1 MSFIQAFSIAETTTI
16 YFPGGDEIVFR
27 KGIWNHEEA
36 ILDVGIF
43 EDNTKA
49 AFGKVF
55 ARLATGKR
63 VDPATLNTEFGV
75 QAEDVDKLLSLLD
88 ELAEQDFLTRDEDVE
103 SGAVLMRALVGGS
116 SIGLDRVTPSMGADT
131 LLITDTELIQ
141 SSIGLT
147 AEAMGLRVKKLT
159 ADEFHQ
165 IETADLTSRTES
177 LAHDSTMADLLPI
190 VEGADSVLVVLQ
202 RPRIRFLRNLNRMLL
217 EKSIPM
223 LVSLLDGPFV
233 TTMTIK
239 APETGC
245 FECFENRVI
254 ARLHD
259 ISAYRRFVK
268 TEDPDQHTIVG
279 EAYAPILLSSALLA
293 LQDAFLISRI
303 HKAKLAGR
311 VHNVFVP
318 MLEVQLQDLQRV
330 PYCSAC
336 GYIAKGKF
344 DEMYTSSNQ
353 IVEQL
358 LNRVQIVKG
367 NA

>member
-1 MSFIQAFSIAETTTI
+1 MSFMHAFSIAETTTI
-16 YFPGGDEIVFR
+16 YFAGGNEIVLR

-36 ILDVGIF
+36 VLDLGLF
-43 EDNTKA
+43 EDDTKA
-49 AFGKVF
+49 MFGRVF
-55 ARLATGKR
+55 TRLSTGER
-63 VDPATLNTEFGV
+63 VDPATLNVEFGV
-75 QAEDVDKLLSLLD
+75 EAGDADKLLSVLD
-88 ELAEQDFLTRDEDVE
+88 ELADQDFLTREDEVE
-103 SGAVLMRALVGGS
+103 TGAVLMRALVGGS
-116 SIGLDRVTPSMGADT
+116 SIGLDRVTPGMGADT
-131 LLITDTELIQ
+131 LLISDTELIQ
-141 SSIGLT
+141 ASIGLT
-147 AEAMGLRVKKLT
+147 AEAMSLRVKKLT
-159 ADEFHQ
+159 ADEFQQ
-165 IETADLTSRTES
+165 IEEADFTSRTES
-177 LAHDSTMADLLPI
+177 LAHDSKMGNLLPI
-190 VEGADSVLVVLQ
+190 VDGFDSVLVVLQ

-254 ARLHD
+254 ARLRD

-268 TEDPDQHTIVG
+268 AEDPAQHAVVG

-311 VHNVFVP
+311 VHNMFVP
-318 MLEVQLQDLQRV
+318 MLELQLQDLQRV
-330 PYCSAC
+330 PYCGAC

-367 NA
+367 DV